1 MVHTYWFKPKRYG
14 YGTTPSTW
22 EGWAVTAVY
31 CLIIWGCTVA
41 IVTHRHQLSIVIE
54 LALLAAA
61 ATIGLFVIAVKK
73 TDGPWG
79 WRWGANAGA
88 KQMFGKND

>member
-31 CLIIWGCTVA
+31 CLIISACTVA
-41 IVTHRHQLSIVIE
+41 IVTHRHELSIIIG

-61 ATIGLFVIAVKK
+61 ATIALFVIAVKK

-88 KQMFGKND
+88 KQMSGKND